1 MYTYLADRSNIYFP
15 FVGSYIP
22 LSTNKDY
29 DLNPSKRKVQE
40 SKDEYNKRLLILNNS
55 QKPTTKLKSFCKT
68 IMTIILLVSILVV
81 VVITL

>member
-1 MYTYLADRSNIYFP
+1 MTVLYIILGILFLIFLPIINIYFP
-15 FVGSYIP
+15 FVDSYIP

-55 QKPTTKLKSFCKT
+55 
-68 IMTIILLVSILVV
+68 
-81 VVITL
+81 

>member
-29 DLNPSKRKVQE
+29 DLNLSKRKVQE

-55 QKPTTKLKSFCKT
+55 
-68 IMTIILLVSILVV
+68 
-81 VVITL
+81 